1 MICMNSPNTFEEAR
15 ISFDHHTSVDHDM
28 WLYPSY
34 IYYLSR
40 KDESDFN
47 GDEFEI
53 FQKYSS
59 GNDGWMPYKQTIY
72 LEVSLNFL
80 TKLSNL

>member
-53 FQKYSS
+53 F
-59 GNDGWMPYKQTIY
+59 
-72 LEVSLNFL
+72 
-80 TKLSNL
+80 